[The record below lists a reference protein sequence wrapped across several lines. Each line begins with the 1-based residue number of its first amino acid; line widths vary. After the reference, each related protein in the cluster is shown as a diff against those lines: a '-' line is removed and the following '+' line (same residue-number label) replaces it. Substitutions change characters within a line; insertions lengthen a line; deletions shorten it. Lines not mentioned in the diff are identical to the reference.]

1 MATRELIQGT
11 LDLLVLKALD
21 LGPMHGWGIM
31 ERIRQ
36 MSGDELRVNQGSLY
50 PALYRLKRRRLI
62 TSGWQVTENNRR
74 ARFHDLTVKGR
85 AALDAERREWER
97 LSRAVNRVLESTV

>member
-1 MATRELIQGT
+1 MAARELLQGT

-21 LGPMHGWGIM
+21 MGPMHGWGIM

-36 MSGDELRVNQGSLY
+36 TSGDELRVNQGSLY
-50 PALYRLKRRRLI
+50 PSLYRLKRRRLI
-62 TSGWQVTENNRR
+62 TSSWQVTENNRR
-74 ARFHDLTVKGR
+74 ARFYDLTAKGR
-85 AALDAERREWER
+85 AALAAERQEWKR